1 MDFLQGP
8 ENMKNL
14 YPLSI
19 TSRRNFVLWS
29 LAASACT
36 TVRAA
41 NYREISWDDLIPKGW
56 DPMKSFNTTGNMGA
70 ITDFDPRALKM
81 YAQLREIWDN
91 APTVAALE
99 GQSVKLA
106 GYVVPLDESKAGV
119 REFLLVPYFGAC
131 IHTPPPPA
139 NQIVHVRSEM
149 PVKGLRSMDA
159 VWASGTLTTDRSD
172 SSMGVTGYTMLASRV
187 LVYKG
192 K

>member
-1 MDFLQGP
+1 
-8 ENMKNL
+8 MKNL
-14 YPLSI
+14 NPSSHA
-19 TSRRNFVLWS
+19 SRRNFVLWS
-29 LAASACT
+29 LSASIWT
-36 TVRAA
+36 SVRAE

-56 DPMKSFNTTGNMGA
+56 DPMKSFNTTGNVGA

-81 YAQLREIWDN
+81 YERLRAIWDN
-91 APTVAALE
+91 APTVAAME

-139 NQIVHVRSEM
+139 NQIVLVRSEP
-149 PVKGLRSMDA
+149 PVKGLRSMDP
-159 VWASGTLTTDRSD
+159 VYASGTLKTDRSD
-172 SSMGVTGYTMLASRV
+172 SNMGVTGYSMIASRV
-187 LVYKG
+187 IVYKG